1 MKIIKIK
8 ININIK
14 MLLYIIIPLDNLG
27 LISFL
32 IDQSGFFKNLLQYK
46 IAIPGSEIA
55 SYYYMNI
62 CDQG

>member
-8 ININIK
+8 INIK

-32 IDQSGFFKNLLQYK
+32 IDQSGFFFLIITIKLRYQGQKLLH
-46 IAIPGSEIA
+46 III
-55 SYYYMNI
+55 
-62 CDQG
+62 

>member
-8 ININIK
+8 INIK
-14 MLLYIIIPLDNLG
+14 LLLYIIIPLDNLG

-32 IDQSGFFKNLLQYK
+32 IDQSGFFFFNYYNK